1 MKDIFSKRQ
10 RFSLRKLTI
19 GVCSVL
25 LGTTIFAT
33 NAVAAEEVSATA
45 TEATTAVAPA
55 TTAKATTETE
65 TTAAP
70 AATEET
76 TAAPEV
82 AEETTAA
89 PTAAEET
96 TAVPTA
102 AEETTTAATASGE
115 TPRTRSR
122 RAASQ
127 GSDTTPVDVETT
139 LKAGETADPV
149 MSNPNGA
156 SVKSRDIADPS
167 FKKANSGYTFHVVDL
182 TRFNERYGV
191 NYYVRASKPFD
202 TSEEVTL
209 ELVDKNTNTVL
220 ETKKLNKTRFY

>member
-45 TEATTAVAPA
+45 VEATTAVTPA
-55 TTAKATTETE
+55 TTAQETTETE

-70 AATEET
+70 EAS
-76 TAAPEV
+76 
-82 AEETTAA
+82 
-89 PTAAEET
+89 
-96 TAVPTA
+96 
-102 AEETTTAATASGE
+102 EETTTAATVAGE

-127 GSDTTPVDVETT
+127 GSDNTPVDVETT
-139 LKAGETADPV
+139 LKAGETADPE

-156 SVKSRDIADPS
+156 SVRSQVVPDS
-167 FKKANSGYTFHVVDL
+167 SYKKADSDYTFHILDL
-182 TRFNERYGV
+182 TRFNQRYNV
-191 NYYVRASKPFD
+191 NYYTRAYKPFND
-202 TSEEVTL
+202 SNNVTI
-209 ELVDKNTNTVL
+209 ELVDKNTGLVIETVQIN
-220 ETKKLNKTRFY
+220 ETSGKQTFQKTK